1 MHDKRPTIQTYFE
14 DLQNRI
20 CAKFEE
26 VDGVGKFREDRWSHA
41 QGGGGITRIIQEG
54 GIFEKGGVNTSAVT
68 AQLSPLLA
76 ERMNVSP
83 QTIFACGISLVLHPR
98 SPIVPTAH
106 ANFRYLELENGDFW
120 FGGGADLT
128 PYYLFEEDARLFH
141 NVWKSVCDQYEPSYY
156 ARFKKACD
164 EYFYIKHRREAR
176 GIGGIFF
183 DYLRGDFGQ
192 LFDFVRSCGDAFLSA
207 YLPIVER
214 RRNEPWGERQR
225 QWQLI
230 RRGRYVEFNLV
241 YDRGTLFGLETEG
254 RIESILMSLP
264 PLVRWEY
271 SHTPQP
277 GTREEKLL
285 SVLKEPR
292 DWIAR

>member
-1 MHDKRPTIQTYFE
+1 MNDRRHITQTYFE

-20 CAKFEE
+20 CTKLEE
-26 VDGVGKFREDRWSHA
+26 VDGKGRFHEDRWPHA

-68 AQLSPLLA
+68 TGLSPLLA
-76 ERMNVSP
+76 ERMSVDS
-83 QTIFACGISLVLHPR
+83 QSIFACGISLVLHPR
-98 SPIVPTAH
+98 SPMVPTVH

-128 PYYLFEEDARLFH
+128 PYYLFDEDACLFH
-141 NVWKSVCDQYEPSYY
+141 NVWKSVCDQHEPSSYS
-156 ARFKKACD
+156 RFKKACD
-164 EYFYIKHRREAR
+164 EYFSVKHRREAR

-183 DYLRGDFGQ
+183 DYLRGDFGM

-207 YLPIVER
+207 YVPIVER
-214 RRNEPWGERQR
+214 RKNEPWGERER

-241 YDRGTLFGLETEG
+241 YDRGTLFGLETGG

-271 SHTPQP
+271 SHTPHP